1 MAKFE
6 TIKIEKGMYAN
17 KGKSL
22 TDILEE
28 LDPSENYKGTALE
41 GLDAFQRQLKRFDI
55 KVSGKSSD
63 RVEKFLIIL
72 ILRLYSLNMFRERLL
87 SVWNALM

>member
-72 ILRLYSLNMFRERLL
+72 ILRLYSLNMFRERFL

>member
-1 MAKFE
+1 MANFE

-28 LDPSENYKGTALE
+28 LDPSTKIIRELLLRAWTLSATVE
-41 GLDAFQRQLKRFDI
+41 AF
-55 KVSGKSSD
+55 
-63 RVEKFLIIL
+63 
-72 ILRLYSLNMFRERLL
+72 
-87 SVWNALM
+87 